1 MSGGQSA
8 GARVVFTRGSVR
20 LDPPLAVP
28 EGAVA
33 AQVSVISPGTEL
45 RHLAATRTGPDH
57 PAGYMTVS
65 HTITSEGECLL
76 APVPHGAPVARTDAR
91 ALRIPAATAVEVVAV
106 ARFQLMA
113 ALGLA
118 PVARM
123 VTAAPSVCVVGA
135 GPVALGCVLEL
146 HRLGVRDVRVI
157 TRHPRPAV
165 EHVPGVTVGSE
176 TARGAASVVID
187 CTGQVDVALD
197 AVAARGLLGL
207 LGTPQE
213 HTVLCAAPVHR
224 RGLLVV
230 GMHELAGHDQPT
242 RQAMFRTVL
251 ASVETDLDRDLVH
264 SWCRR
269 DPGSHAPSVYAE
281 LAGPHRPLA
290 PVLLLEWTP

>member
-1 MSGGQSA
+1 M
-8 GARVVFTRGSVR
+8 FTRGSVR
-20 LDPPLAVP
+20 LDPPVAVL

-65 HTITSEGECLL
+65 GAITPEGERLL
-76 APVPHGAPVARTDAR
+76 APVPHGAPVARADAR
-91 ALRIPAATAVEVVAV
+91 ALRVPAGIAVELVAV

-118 PVARM
+118 PIARM
-123 VTAAPSVCVVGA
+123 LDAAPSVCVVGA

-146 HRLGVRDVRVI
+146 HRLGVTGVRVI
-157 TRHPRPAV
+157 TRHPLPAV
-165 EHVPGVTVGSE
+165 EHLPGVTVVSE
-176 TARGAASVVID
+176 TGRGAAGVVID
-187 CTGQVDVALD
+187 CTGRVDVALD
-197 AVAARGLLGL
+197 AVAAGGLLGL

-213 HTVLCAAPVHR
+213 HTVLCTAQVHR
-224 RGLLVV
+224 QGLVVV
-230 GMHELAGHDQPT
+230 GMHELAGDDGPA

-251 ASVETDLDRDLVH
+251 ESVVTDLDRDLVR

-269 DPGSHAPSVYAE
+269 DPGSRAPSVYAE
-281 LAGPHRPLA
+281 LAGPHRPLE
-290 PVLLLEWTP
+290 PVLLLEWT